1 MIHLS
6 LKIILRVFLFFF
18 ILRFGSA
25 GIKGVRH
32 LAPRIHVRNDPIDQF
47 YFIRCGRRAQ
57 GIPTAENCY
66 RCVPDVYSPSVGR
79 ITGWFYQKPET
90 SNRNILHDVPVNL
103 AKVCEQRDKLRNYV
117 KSARM
122 KLVNMHINMQQW

>member
-57 GIPTAENCY
+57 GIPTAEKHCP
-66 RCVPDVYSPSVGR
+66 RLSMRPRRLLSVGGAHK
-79 ITGWFYQKPET
+79 GWFYQKPDHFE
-90 SNRNILHDVPVNL
+90 SKYL
-103 AKVCEQRDKLRNYV
+103 ARCTGKFGKRLRTV
-117 KSARM
+117 K
-122 KLVNMHINMQQW
+122 

>member
-32 LAPRIHVRNDPIDQF
+32 LAPRTHVRNDPIDQF
-47 YFIRCGRRAQ
+47 HSTLFAAEDARRGYQ
-57 GIPTAENCY
+57 QQRTVHVY

-79 ITGWFYQKPET
+79 IRGGFIRSPTT

-103 AKVCEQRDKLRNYV
+103 ANVCEQ
-117 KSARM
+117 
-122 KLVNMHINMQQW
+122 